1 MLPYFALFAIVEIAE
16 VIIVSALWLFFGS
29 LLKPINSKRKQL
41 TYLVTQTALQKEY
54 NEMNGYLK
62 TLNKYTILTF
72 VVAFAFMI
80 VGLLILNVGLY
91 IIIAASTLTGLIA
104 GLADV
109 AYIALFLLGM
119 VVFSKLIKYFSINNT
134 KIKYCTMCR

>member
-80 VGLLILNVGLY
+80 VDLLILNVGLS

-119 VVFSKLIKYFSINNT
+119 VVFSKLIKYFSIN
-134 KIKYCTMCR
+134 KYSVGV

>member
-80 VGLLILNVGLY
+80 VDLLILNVGLY

-119 VVFSKLIKYFSINNT
+119 VVFSKLIKYFSIN
-134 KIKYCTMCR
+134 KYS

>member
-80 VGLLILNVGLY
+80 VSLLILNVGLY

-119 VVFSKLIKYFSINNT
+119 VVFSKLIKYFSIN
-134 KIKYCTMCR
+134 KYSVGV